1 MTTNVVPAT
10 PDSIAAAADLLAEG
24 GLVAFPTETVYGLGG
39 DATRERVVAR
49 IFAAKGRPRLN
60 PLIIHLAPGWP
71 AAEIAIMDER
81 AQRLAAK
88 FWPGALTLV
97 LARAPGCPI
106 SLLASAGLDTVA
118 LRTPA
123 HPVAQAL
130 LKKVHLPIAA
140 PSANPSG
147 RLSPTEA
154 AHVVESLGDRVDLI
168 LDGGKCPGGLEST
181 VIDLSVPQARI
192 LRPGLVTAAAL
203 ERELGEPIAVFPSPG
218 EGEVAKA
225 MHSTEG
231 AANPGTG
238 AENEIIS
245 DEEIKSP
252 GMLAS
257 HYAPKKP
264 LRLNATAAEPGEA
277 LLAFGPNPPRS
288 VLASLNLSP
297 AGDLV
302 EAAANLFAYLHRLD
316 ASQAHTI
323 AVMPIPEDG
332 LGAAINDRLRRA
344 AAPRP

>member
-10 PDSIAAAADLLAEG
+10 PESIAAAADLLAEG

-49 IFAAKGRPRLN
+49 IFAAKGRPRFN
-60 PLIIHLAPGWP
+60 PLIVHLAPGWP
-71 AAEIAIMDER
+71 AGEIAIMDER
-81 AQRLAAK
+81 AKRLAAK

-97 LARAPGCPI
+97 LMRAPGCPI

-118 LRTPA
+118 LRMPA

-130 LKKVHLPIAA
+130 LSTVRLPIAA

-154 AHVVESLGDRVDLI
+154 QHVVELLGDKVDLI

-181 VIDLSVPQARI
+181 VIDLSVPEARI
-192 LRPGLVTAAAL
+192 LRPGLVTAEEIAA
-203 ERELGEPIAVFPSPG
+203 ELGAPVPIFAVPINGDGS
-218 EGEVAKA
+218 EGVPAAAAKA
-225 MHSTEG
+225 EIG
-231 AANPGTG
+231 ANS
-238 AENEIIS
+238 EIIS
-245 DEEIKSP
+245 DDEIKSP

-264 LRLNATAAEPGEA
+264 LRLNARSAEPGEA
-277 LLAFGPNPPRS
+277 FLAFGPNPPRS

-302 EAAANLFAYLHRLD
+302 EAAANLFGYLHRLD

-323 AVMPIPEDG
+323 AVMPIPEEG

>member
-1 MTTNVVPAT
+1 MTSNAVAAS

-49 IFAAKGRPRLN
+49 IFAAKGRPRFN
-60 PLIIHLAPGWP
+60 PLIVHLSPGWP
-71 AAEIAIMDER
+71 AEEIAIMDER
-81 AQRLAAK
+81 AKRLAAK

-97 LARAPGCPI
+97 LTRAPGCPI
-106 SLLASAGLDTVA
+106 ALLASAGLDTVA
-118 LRTPA
+118 LRMPA
-123 HPVAQAL
+123 HPIAQAL

-154 AHVVESLGDRVDLI
+154 AHVVELLGDKVDLI

-181 VIDLSVPQARI
+181 VIDLSVREARI
-192 LRPGLVTAAAL
+192 LRPGLVTAEKISAV
-203 ERELGEPIAVFPSPG
+203 LGEPIAIVN
-218 EGEVAKA
+218 
-225 MHSTEG
+225 
-231 AANPGTG
+231 AAASAAPPPRDGDDALAPNNN
-238 AENEIIS
+238 AAEIIS

-264 LRLNATAAEPGEA
+264 LRLNADVARPGEA
-277 LLAFGPNPPRS
+277 FLAFGPNPPRS
-288 VLASLNLSP
+288 ILASLNLSP

-332 LGAAINDRLRRA
+332 IGAAINDRLRRA